1 MIGYI
6 KHGTSFGRMQLSL
19 NSIGNQSGSSLTNTR
34 NLVYFQKDTRSS
46 KVNSDWTI
54 GRVDQVRR
62 GKDGLIREATV
73 AYRNCK
79 ETFNRLTDRAERS
92 LLRLF

>member
-1 MIGYI
+1 MIRIGRNNARDYDEISDLQQVALRWRRRLIGYI

-19 NSIGNQSGSSLTNTR
+19 NSIGNQSGSSLTNNS

-54 GRVDQVRR
+54 GRVNQVRR
-62 GKDGLIREATV
+62 SKD
-73 AYRNCK
+73 
-79 ETFNRLTDRAERS
+79 
-92 LLRLF
+92 